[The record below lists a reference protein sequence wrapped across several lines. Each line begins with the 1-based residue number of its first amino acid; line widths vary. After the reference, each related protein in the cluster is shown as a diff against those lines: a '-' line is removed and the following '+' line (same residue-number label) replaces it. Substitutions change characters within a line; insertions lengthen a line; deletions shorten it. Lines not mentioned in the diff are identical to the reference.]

1 MQLFKDWERITSQGE
16 RLAPLTSFRLGGPA
30 RWLVRPETEEDLA
43 AVLRRAADAGV
54 RVRLLGRGANLLI
67 GDEGVPDVV
76 IHLSAPYWQRYT
88 FTPNGLVAA
97 AGANIARLVIESVRR
112 GLAGLERMAGI
123 PGSVGGCVRMNAGG
137 RGGSLGEIVRKIR
150 VMDRAGEIN
159 ELMRDEL
166 EFGYRTCVLGDR
178 IVLSAE
184 FALQP
189 DDPAVT
195 RARCDE
201 LWQYKR
207 ATQPLHLHSAGCI
220 FRNPAGHAAGALID
234 LAGLKG
240 HAVGGAQVSPQHA
253 NFIVARDGARSQD
266 VLDLI
271 HEIQETVHDRYAV
284 NLDLEVEVW

>member
-1 MQLFKDWERITSQGE
+1 MRLFKDWERITSEGE

-30 RWLVRPETEEDLA
+30 RWLLRPESEADLA
-43 AVLRRAADAGV
+43 AVLRRSADDGV
-54 RVRLLGRGANLLI
+54 RVRMLGRGANLLI
-67 GDEGVPDVV
+67 GDEGVPDAV
-76 IHLSAPYWQRYT
+76 IHLSAPYWQRYS
-88 FTPNGLVAA
+88 FTDDGLHAA

-112 GLAGLERMAGI
+112 GMAGLERMAGI

-137 RGGSLGEIVRKIR
+137 RGGSLGEIVRKLR
-150 VMDRAGEIN
+150 VMDRAGEIH
-159 ELMRDEL
+159 ELRRDEL
-166 EFGYRTCVLGDR
+166 EFGYRKCVLGDR

-184 FALQP
+184 FALEP
-189 DDPAVT
+189 DDPDVT

-207 ATQPLHLHSAGCI
+207 ATQPLHQHSAGCI

-234 LAGLKG
+234 QAGLKG
-240 HAVGGAQVSPQHA
+240 RAVGGAQVSPQHA
-253 NFIVARDGARSQD
+253 NFIVARDGACSQD

-271 HEIQETVHDRYAV
+271 REIQETVHDRYAV